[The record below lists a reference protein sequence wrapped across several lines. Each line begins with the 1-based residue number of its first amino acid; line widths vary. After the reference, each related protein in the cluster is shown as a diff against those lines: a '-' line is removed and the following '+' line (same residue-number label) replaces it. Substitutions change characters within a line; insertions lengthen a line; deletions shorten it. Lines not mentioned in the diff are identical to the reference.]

1 MNHPPARRPQLRL
14 AFSLLEVVIAVA
26 LFTLV
31 MSAVFQALIGV
42 TSYVSS
48 AEVQDDLTVEGQRVM
63 AQISEDLVASGWY
76 LPEGQP
82 SLTGVANDR
91 SYYFY
96 PYVQVQYNTASA
108 TGLGTRFPHTHRVS
122 STQNTTP
129 NPAGQVALSTLAGLP
144 GAPAD
149 ASLAPGAMG
158 AAYATSFYAL
168 SQEIIFLQVHNGF
181 FNSDPRL
188 QILTP
193 IDFSD
198 KNGYTYDTTANP
210 IDANSHHALGIRKI
224 SDWAR
229 IPTNYVAPTAGSGV
243 DGKYYIADAVAV
255 DTGGKVFEATVNGIW
270 LRPPTNSPAYAI
282 SMPLRW
288 EAITQYPTLTTPTTT
303 VPQRVDVGDLR
314 EYTYAVVPNPN
325 NNNRGQLVR
334 AYKKPTS
341 QVATGDR
348 RLSTGT
354 FADPD
359 SNSNRDFAMV
369 IDKVLSDHV
378 DRVTFDTF
386 RTDANLEINQIRVRV
401 FLSRQ
406 SSVSVSGNAPQHRI
420 VEATVSMRSTT
431 DTEALNSLISGLGSG
446 GSMLLH

>member
-1 MNHPPARRPQLRL
+1 MDHTRTRRSQSRL
-14 AFSLLEVVIAVA
+14 AYSLLEVIIAVA

-31 MSAVFQALIGV
+31 MSAVFQAMLGISG
-42 TSYVSS
+42 YVAS
-48 AEVQDDLTVEGQRVM
+48 AEIQDDLTVEGQRVM
-63 AQISEDLVASGWY
+63 AVISEDLVASGWY

-82 SLTGVANDR
+82 TLSGVANDR

-96 PYVQVQYNTASA
+96 PYVQVQYNDATA
-108 TGLGTRFPHTHRVS
+108 TGLGTRFPHTHRIS
-122 STQNTTP
+122 STQTTTP
-129 NPAGQVALSTLAGLP
+129 NPSAQVTLTHLPGLP
-144 GAPAD
+144 GAAAD

-158 AAYATSFYAL
+158 TAYISSFYAL
-168 SQEIIFLQVHNGF
+168 SQELIFLQVHNGF
-181 FNSDPRL
+181 YNADPRNQVL
-188 QILTP
+188 SP
-193 IDFSD
+193 IDFSN
-198 KNGYTYDTTANP
+198 KNGYSYDTTANP

-229 IPTNYVAPTAGSGV
+229 IPSNYVAPTAGSGT
-243 DGKYYIADAVAV
+243 DGRYYIADPVAV
-255 DTGGKVFEATVNGIW
+255 DTGGKVYEANVNGIW
-270 LRPPTNSPAYAI
+270 LRPPTNVPVYAI

-288 EAITQYPTLTTPTTT
+288 EAISQYPTLTTPTAT

-314 EYTYAVVPNPN
+314 EYTYAVVPNGS

-341 QVATGDR
+341 QLAASDR

-354 FADPD
+354 FPDPD
-359 SNSNRDFAMV
+359 SGSNRDFAMV
-369 IDKVLSDHV
+369 VDKVLSDHV
-378 DRVTFDTF
+378 DRITFDTF
-386 RTDANLEINQIRVRV
+386 RTDGNLEINQIRVRV
-401 FLSRQ
+401 FMSRQ
-406 SSVSVSGNAPQHRI
+406 SNQSINGNAPQHRI